1 MRLLIAFLL
10 FVFSS
15 TLVGQ
20 ELPPI
25 KNYTPKEYNGE
36 FQNWGITQSPSKN
49 IYVANHTSLLE
60 FDGSKWHQYKL
71 PTSPIIRSVKAVGDK
86 IYIGS
91 YREFGFWTKKANGE
105 LIYTSLSQKM
115 ENPISEDEEF
125 WDIVV
130 LDQWVLFQ
138 SLDRIY
144 IYDNL
149 ESSFKVIEA
158 KSDKAN
164 MGVVNNNVYF
174 QIAKEGLF
182 TIQNGE
188 AQLISND
195 PVFTK
200 EPMVGLYGVGNDL
213 LILTESSRF
222 YRYDSENVTPWETAM
237 DDLNI
242 KLYSSIRL
250 NDSSFVLGSISNGFY
265 HLSPDGE
272 TIIRNIDQE
281 KGLNNNT
288 VLSLFEDAENN
299 LWLGLDNGIATVNL
313 YSPFNEYV
321 DKLGNLGLVY
331 AALNH
336 EGHLYLGTN
345 QGLFYRETASQ
356 DNFSLIDGTEG
367 QVWNLQLLDSTVFC
381 GHNNG
386 TFIIDNNQA
395 KLISD
400 YPGTWGVKPIK
411 GHEELLLQGNYNGL
425 SILEKV
431 EGSWKLRN
439 TIDGFTISS
448 RFFEMDSL
456 QVVVD
461 HEKKGLYFIE
471 LDPSF
476 REVKQVTNVE
486 RIGHSSN
493 IFSFLDELYYKT
505 NAGIYNINGENNI
518 EMDSTMTQ
526 TIFNQDDAQVSII
539 IPENS
544 EQRLWF
550 FTKYGLQYVT
560 LSTLSNK
567 LNSSHISIPQDIR
580 ANFGVSGFENISK
593 ISDFKYLIGSSNGFV
608 SLDLTK
614 VEPSKQEVQINSV
627 YFGDYQELDFKAAK
641 DTKGAF
647 EYVNNNIRI
656 EYSVPEFDKY
666 TEVRYQYKMENLY
679 EGWSE
684 WSENTEVT
692 FKNLSFGDYTFTVR
706 AMVGSNLSENTAS
719 YSFTILRPWY
729 LSNLA
734 LLIYMVTIGSVF
746 ILVHRLYNNYYQKK
760 QESLIK
766 KNRKELERRELEKKE
781 RIAQIQTEKLQ
792 NEIENKNRELAIST
806 MSLVK
811 KNKFLSSLKSQLKEV
826 PNKDR
831 NIRSVIREI
840 DQNINSEDDWK
851 FFEDAFNNADKDFL
865 KRIKSKHDSL
875 TNNDLRLCAYLRLNL
890 SSKEI
895 APLLNISVKSVEMKR
910 YRLRKKFDLPHHD
923 NLIDYILNF

>member
-222 YRYDSENVTPWETAM
+222 YRYDSENVTPWETDM

-395 KLISD
+395 ELISD

-411 GHEELLLQGNYNGL
+411 GHNNLLLQGNYNGL

-431 EGSWKLRN
+431 EGSWKFRN

-560 LSTLSNK
+560 QSTLSNK

-706 AMVGSNLSENTAS
+706 AMVGSNLSENTSS
-719 YSFTILRPWY
+719 YSFNILRPWY

>member
-1 MRLLIAFLL
+1 MRLLIVFLL

-400 YPGTWGVKPIK
+400 YPGTWGVKPIR

-560 LSTLSNK
+560 QSTLSNK

-692 FKNLSFGDYTFTVR
+692 FKNLSFGDYTFSVR

-719 YSFTILRPWY
+719 YSFNILRPWY

-734 LLIYMVTIGSVF
+734 LLIYVLTIALVF

-865 KRIKSKHDSL
+865 KRIKNKHDSL

>member
-719 YSFTILRPWY
+719 YSFNILRPWY

-734 LLIYMVTIGSVF
+734 LLIYVLTIALVF

>member
-1 MRLLIAFLL
+1 LRLLIAFLL